1 MIFFARLNPRI
12 LVIDMYMLYIHTHF
26 HFVNTHSTSFKHLS
40 KYRLNNKMELLN
52 SSLAFNGKLL
62 HLNEQIRNIEDSIGT
77 FDNCK

>member
-1 MIFFARLNPRI
+1 
-12 LVIDMYMLYIHTHF
+12 
-26 HFVNTHSTSFKHLS
+26 
-40 KYRLNNKMELLN
+40 MELLN